1 LTPDPYARLVELA
14 ERELALATQDDID
27 ELLRVAAEREALIAT
42 LPDRAPE
49 SAHPALIDA
58 ARFQA
63 QTTAIL
69 TAARARVSAE
79 MGDMER
85 GRQTAAGYGRAS
97 GTAPRQ
103 STITVAA

>member
-1 LTPDPYARLVELA
+1 LTPDPYTRLAQLA

-42 LPDRAPE
+42 LPARAPV
-49 SAHPALIDA
+49 SAHPALVDA

-79 MGDMER
+79 MGQMER
-85 GRQTAAGYGRAS
+85 GRATAAGYSRAS
-97 GTAPRQ
+97 GAPERRG
-103 STITVAA
+103 TITVAA